1 MDLLILI
8 KCLLFLEGILLF
20 KFSPRVLFDS
30 KTENALLQYFFGYI
44 LAFSWV
50 WFADRTRRISSTLIV
65 AMILSFLLRT
75 FKDHVTFYYDFF
87 YVFCTAMIVPLTCA
101 FAMMQLSPIKERERW
116 PLQYAFLIFGRLVR
130 TCSIENFIGGY
141 EILFDTI
148 FTVIFVILA
157 ALIPWIQQKKLTLDG
172 AKEPPVQ
179 VYSPISALLS
189 QIRYLLFLISVA
201 LASVFFF
208 YTRKTVDLIQTTP
221 IYFDPAVNF
230 VTEIMVCFLAYFVVP
245 HRLPP
250 QRFFL
255 FGQVLIGF
263 RCIALVL
270 GCPLNVPLE
279 IVSALGFTVTTVAN
293 AQIIA
298 THARPGLEFTTCALV
313 DIFKSGIAPVIFSLS
328 LPLIKSNTA
337 LIGIIIFLMIF
348 SIKYYFIDCSHDTLI
363 KKKLFS

>member
-30 KTENALLQYFFGYI
+30 TTENVLLQYFFGYI

-65 AMILSFLLRT
+65 VMIFSFLLRT
-75 FKDHVTFYYDFF
+75 FKYHVTFYYDFF

-130 TCSIENFIGGY
+130 TCFIEKFIGGF
-141 EILFDTI
+141 EILFDAI
-148 FTVIFVILA
+148 FTGIFIILA

-172 AKEPPVQ
+172 AKKPIQ
-179 VYSPISALLS
+179 IYSPISALLS
-189 QIRYLLFLISVA
+189 QIRYLFFLISVV
-201 LASVFFF
+201 LASIFFF
-208 YTRKTVDLIQTTP
+208 YTSKTVDLMQTAP
-221 IYFDPAVNF
+221 ISFNPAANF
-230 VTEIMVCFLAYFVVP
+230 VTEILVCFLAYFIVP
-245 HRLPP
+245 HRFPP
-250 QRFFL
+250 QGFFL
-255 FGQVLIGF
+255 FGQILIGF
-263 RCIALVL
+263 RCIALML

-279 IVSALGFTVTTVAN
+279 IVSALGFTVTTIAN

-313 DIFKSGIAPVIFSLS
+313 DIFKSGIAPVIFSFS
-328 LPLIKSNTA
+328 LPLIKSNAA
-337 LIGIIIFLMIF
+337 LIWSIIFLMMF
-348 SIKYYFIDCSHDTLI
+348 SIKYYFIDYSHDNLI
-363 KKKLFS
+363 KKNLFP